1 MQQWLAAYLYYAEP
15 WTELLLSAVQPFIH
29 ETMQLPGVEQYFFI
43 RYWERGPHIRLRF
56 KGDAA
61 VLEET
66 VKPRLAEFFADYM
79 AQHPSERITPEWEA
93 TLPDGDRWYPNNSV
107 QWIDYEPETER
118 YGGEVGI
125 LIAER
130 HFQDSSAT
138 ILRIMQ
144 ESSVYTYERALG
156 AAIQMHLSFAYAM
169 GMTLKEA
176 QEFYRSIFYGWLPS
190 AYGGHRTDIS
200 PEQRKEAQEAVLK
213 AFEEQFERQQQMLL
227 PFHKTVWE
235 ALHEGV
241 EFEQEWLNDWIRA
254 VQATARDFHA
264 AKERGEITD
273 PAQSTSP
280 EVQNNLFGKSI
291 LGSYVHMTN
300 NRLGIMNRDEGYLG
314 FLIMRSLDAIQ
325 P

>member
-1 MQQWLAAYLYYAEP
+1 MQSWLAAYLYYAEP
-15 WTELLLSAVQPFIH
+15 WTELLLDAVQPFIH
-29 ETMQLPGVEQYFFI
+29 ETMQTAGVEQYFFI

-56 KGDAA
+56 KGDAD
-61 VLEET
+61 VLENT
-66 VKPRLAEFFADYM
+66 VKPRLEAFFTDFM
-79 AQHPSERITPEWEA
+79 RQHPSTREAPAWEA
-93 TLPDGDRWYPNNSV
+93 TLPEQDRWFPNNSV

-118 YGGEVGI
+118 YGGDTGI

-138 ILRIMQ
+138 ILRAMR
-144 ESSVYTYERALG
+144 ESSTYSYERALG

-169 GMTLKEA
+169 SMTLKEA

-190 AYGGHRTDIS
+190 AYGGYRTDITA
-200 PEQRKEAQEAVLK
+200 EQRQEAQDAVLK
-213 AFEEQFERQQQMLL
+213 AFEEQFERQKGMLL
-227 PFHKTVWE
+227 PFHTTVWE

-273 PAQSTSP
+273 PMHSTSP

-314 FLIMRSLDAIQ
+314 FLIMRSLDTL
-325 P
+325 